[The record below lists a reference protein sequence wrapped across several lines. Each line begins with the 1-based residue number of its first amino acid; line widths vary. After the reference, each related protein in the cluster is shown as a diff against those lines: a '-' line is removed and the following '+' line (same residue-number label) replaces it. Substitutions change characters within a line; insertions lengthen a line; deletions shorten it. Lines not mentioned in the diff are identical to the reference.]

1 MCSASVSARAS
12 RGGGRAVTS
21 EDTDAAAALPVQMAV
36 TASQMAARQR
46 DSISFG
52 SETTHTRA
60 RARVAAS
67 VTFTGWTTEPTGR
80 RRAAAASPGG
90 RTGQLNANQHDRRAS
105 VRLSHQFTCE
115 RCHAN
120 RITVRPTAGGR
131 ASRVT
136 EPARLNI
143 HPFDLRRRC
152 HDNEWRTCIVRTYT
166 T

>member
-60 RARVAAS
+60 RAGGSIRHFHRVDDRADRPATGS
-67 VTFTGWTTEPTGR
+67 GGIPGWTDGPTECKSAR
-80 RRAAAASPGG
+80 S
-90 RTGQLNANQHDRRAS
+90 AS
-105 VRLSHQFTCE
+105 VRPSVSPIHLRALPCQPNNGPSDSWWAGQPSD
-115 RCHAN
+115 RA
-120 RITVRPTAGGR
+120 RP
-131 ASRVT
+131 SQ
-136 EPARLNI
+136 
-143 HPFDLRRRC
+143 HPS
-152 HDNEWRTCIVRTYT
+152 V
-166 T
+166 